1 MFSKTA
7 DTTSAPAPATP
18 SRPAAPG
25 GNAGRSVLGS
35 DLRITGEITT
45 TGSVEVLGEIDGNIT
60 AHGLIIGAEGRVNGS
75 VTADTVEVKGKL
87 DGKIA
92 CESFTLRS
100 SAQVKADIT
109 TNAVVIESG
118 AQIEGRFLK
127 RKG

>member
-1 MFSKTA
+1 M
-7 DTTSAPAPATP
+7 
-18 SRPAAPG
+18 
-25 GNAGRSVLGS
+25 
-35 DLRITGEITT
+35 
-45 TGSVEVLGEIDGNIT
+45 LGEIDGNIT
-60 AHGLIIGAEGRVNGS
+60 AHGLIIGAEGRVTGS
-75 VTADTVEVKGKL
+75 VTADTVEVRGKL

-127 RKG
+127 RKV